1 MKERSV
7 LTRKAAVIP
16 LTMLCCLLWGSAFP
30 CIKLGYGYSG
40 IGSDDTAS
48 QILYAGLRFALAGVL
63 ALIMGSLTARKPLI
77 PRRKAV
83 PKIVMLSLFQ
93 TILQYTFFYIGL
105 ARSTGMKSSVITA
118 SNVFLSILVAS
129 LIFRTEKLT
138 FRKILG
144 CTAGFSGVVLINL
157 SGIGGGFRLTGEG
170 FVFLSALSYA
180 FSAALIKR
188 FSAEEGPVMLS
199 GWQFIIGGTFMTIL
213 GLVLGGRIGTVDLRG
228 AAMLVYL
235 AIVSAAAF
243 SIWGTLLKHNPVSM
257 ISVFGF
263 MNPVFGVILSFLLL
277 SERSEAGPLRVVA
290 ALGLVAL
297 GIVIV
302 NYTPKIMRRE
312 KTAL

>member
-7 LTRKAAVIP
+7 LTGKAAVIP

-48 QILYAGLRFALAGVL
+48 QILYAGLRFTLAGVL

-144 CTAGFSGVVLINL
+144 CAVGFSGVVLINL

-188 FSAEEGPVMLS
+188 FSAEEDPVMLS
-199 GWQFIIGGTFMTIL
+199 GWQFIVGGTFMTVL